1 MSDNIPLK
9 DRVTCTN
16 CKLPLSEEAL
26 RKKDGGALRCP
37 RCNTLMELDPACS
50 TSCLSCQKLQQAN
63 PSPCLEEI
71 VSIDI
76 TNNSQEKTCEI
87 SGSNVEKNDHG
98 SEGPVEDSEKSLLT
112 RAWRLLKRGLFQV

>member
-9 DRVTCTN
+9 DMVTCTN
-16 CKLPLSEEAL
+16 CKLSLSEEAL
-26 RKKDGGALRCP
+26 QKKGGGVLRCP
-37 RCNTLMELDPACS
+37 RCNTLMELDSACS
-50 TSCLSCQKLQQAN
+50 TSCLSCGKLQQAN

-98 SEGPVEDSEKSLLT
+98 SEDPVEDSEKSLLT

>member
-26 RKKDGGALRCP
+26 RKKGGGALRCP

-50 TSCLSCQKLQQAN
+50 TSCLSCQKFN
-63 PSPCLEEI
+63 P
-71 VSIDI
+71 SIDI

-98 SEGPVEDSEKSLLT
+98 SEDPVEDSEKSLLT